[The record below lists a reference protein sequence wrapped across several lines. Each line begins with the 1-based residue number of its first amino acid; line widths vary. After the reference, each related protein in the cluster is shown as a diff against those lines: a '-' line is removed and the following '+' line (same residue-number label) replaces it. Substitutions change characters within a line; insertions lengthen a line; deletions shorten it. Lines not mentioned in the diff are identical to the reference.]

1 MLQLGFRQKP
11 LSHFQILLCDYY
23 TSLTQ
28 GQYLQIFN
36 IKVKNEVRREVKNK
50 SSLV

>member
-1 MLQLGFRQKP
+1 MLQLAFHQEP
-11 LSHFQILLCDYY
+11 LSHFQIHLCDYY
-23 TSLTQ
+23 NSLTQ